1 MSGELGY
8 FIKIMELFFCIKGG
22 IIVNKIITISREFG
36 SGGKEIGKRLADKL
50 GYAYYDSEIIT
61 LLAKETGMSEE
72 YIKNISEK
80 GIYPYAFQFAKSFTM
95 YSTMQ
100 NSQIE
105 ILVKQAD
112 ILKKIAQRG
121 NAIIVGRGAN
131 SILKEYN
138 PMNIFVYADME
149 SKINRCKKKAKED
162 EKLTDKE
169 LENKIKSI
177 DKNRK
182 AFNNLISNTEWGSKE
197 NYNLC
202 INTSNI
208 EIKTIIPALAEYIEN
223 WFEENRNGN

>member
-1 MSGELGY
+1 M
-8 FIKIMELFFCIKGG
+8 
-22 IIVNKIITISREFG
+22 NKIITISREFG
-36 SGGKEIGKRLADKL
+36 SGGKEIGKRLADEL
-50 GYAYYDSEIIT
+50 GYSYYDSEIIT

-100 NSQIE
+100 NNQTE
-105 ILVKQAD
+105 ILVKQAN
-112 ILKKIAQRG
+112 ILKKIAQKG

-131 SILKEYN
+131 TILKEYN
-138 PMNIFVYADME
+138 PMNIFVYANME
-149 SKINRCKKKAKED
+149 NKINRCKEKAKED
-162 EKLTDKE
+162 VILTDKD
-169 LENKIKSI
+169 LEKKIKTI

-182 AFNNLISNTEWGSKE
+182 AFNNLISNTEWGNKE

-208 EIKTIIPALAEYIEN
+208 EIKTIISSLAEYIEN
-223 WFEENRNGN
+223 WFGGNKNDN

>member
-1 MSGELGY
+1 M
-8 FIKIMELFFCIKGG
+8 
-22 IIVNKIITISREFG
+22 NKIITISREFG
-36 SGGKEIGKRLADKL
+36 SGGKEIGKRLADVL

-80 GIYPYAFQFAKSFTM
+80 GVYPYAFQFAKSFAM

-100 NSQIE
+100 SAKTE
-105 ILVKQAD
+105 ILVAQAK
-112 ILKKIAQRG
+112 ILKQIAEKG

-149 SKINRCKKKAKED
+149 SKINRCKEKAKED
-162 EKLTDKE
+162 EHLTDKE
-169 LENKIKSI
+169 LENKIKEI

-182 AFNNLISNTEWGSKE
+182 ALNDLISNAEWGKKE

-202 INTSNI
+202 INTSNVK
-208 EIKTIIPALAEYIEN
+208 IKSIIPALAEYIEN
-223 WFEENRNGN
+223 WFES

>member
-1 MSGELGY
+1 M
-8 FIKIMELFFCIKGG
+8 
-22 IIVNKIITISREFG
+22 NNIITISREFG
-36 SGGKEIGKRLADKL
+36 SGGKEVGKRLADKL
-50 GYAYYDSEIIT
+50 GYAYYDSKIIT

-72 YIKNISEK
+72 YIRNISEK

-100 NSQIE
+100 NNQVE

-112 ILKKIAQRG
+112 ILKRIAQKG

-131 SILKEYN
+131 TILEEYN
-138 PMNIFVYADME
+138 PMNIFVYANME
-149 SKINRCKKKAKED
+149 SRIKRCKEKADAD
-162 EKLTDKE
+162 EQLTDKE

-182 AFNNLISNTEWGSKE
+182 AFNNLISNKEWGDKE

-208 EIKTIIPALAEYIEN
+208 EIKTIIPSLAEYIKN
-223 WFEENRNGN
+223 WFGENKNDN